1 MATKRLKPHGSA
13 LLSALF
19 IMTLVAIATT
29 SMTVQLRH
37 SIEQTRLV
45 IATDQHSLMTEA
57 LRYWAMAALV
67 NPKTRAFGRDPSM
80 LILTDA
86 ESPMPKL
93 PGVKFSAQIFDL
105 QALFNINNL
114 ANINHLKKNKFKT
127 PFYRLLKDI
136 LDDESGTQAF
146 RLADA
151 ITDWVTDAK
160 SSHGGNKYS
169 GYYAKQKPPYV
180 TAHQPMASLSELRL
194 IQGVTLEVFQTLFH
208 YVTVLPPET
217 KLNINTAPETL
228 LMAFGEGEK
237 PEDIAEQV
245 QALIEARGEKGLQS
259 PNQVHPILK
268 KLSIELNDVTVESE
282 YFLSIG
288 QATTPALERTLYSLL
303 RRTKAPNGTFS
314 VHLVQETW
322 NTN

>member
-1 MATKRLKPHGSA
+1 VTANIIKIRGSA

-29 SMTVQLRH
+29 TMTVQLRQ

-45 IATDQHSLMTEA
+45 LTTDQDALTVEA
-57 LRYWAMAALV
+57 LRYWAMQALI

-86 ESPMPKL
+86 ESPMPKI
-93 PGVKFSAQIFDL
+93 PGVKFSAQLFDL
-105 QALFNINNL
+105 QALFNLNNL
-114 ANINHLKKNKFKT
+114 ENSKFKT
-127 PFYRLLKDI
+127 PFYNLLQDI
-136 LDDESGTQAF
+136 LEDASKKQAF
-146 RLADA
+146 QLASA
-151 ITDWVTDAK
+151 ISNWVTDATTE
-160 SSHGGNKYS
+160 HNRNKYD
-169 GYYAKQKPPYV
+169 GFYAKQKPPYV

-194 IQGVTLEVFQTLFH
+194 IKGVDREVFQALFP
-208 YVTVLPPET
+208 YVTVLPPPT
-217 KLNINTAPETL
+217 KININTAPETL
-228 LMAFGEGEK
+228 LMALGETEK
-237 PEDIAEQV
+237 EEDLPEQV

-259 PNQVHPILK
+259 VNQVAGILK
-268 KLSIELNDVTVESE
+268 KLDIKLDDVTAESE

-288 QATTPALERTLYSLL
+288 QIKTPTFERTLYSVLH
-303 RRTKAPNGTFS
+303 RSKARNGTYS